1 MVRTVALPRLL
12 RLTALF
18 FALSLASLGVSR
30 PCYAADSSDD
40 DAAPSS
46 SDDDAK
52 AEAAKKP
59 KPDAAE
65 KPETK
70 AKDEPTSYGHAGQF
84 GLRAGLVVG
93 YRMILRYSSSPFCR
107 TPDGGSSDSQ
117 PTFCGHGA
125 PLATDLGL
133 SFGVLDFL
141 EPFAWA
147 RFGFSPEKQTDT
159 NPLKV
164 VGAGVRIYTMSDAMF
179 KIFIEPAVGL
189 ELESGRGTPAWQLNA
204 PQYKKDFFF
213 KIAAG
218 PQFDF
223 ARYFGA
229 YVTGGLSASFVR
241 ALAASFDLSV
251 GIQGRLP

>member
-1 MVRTVALPRLL
+1 MVRAVALPRFL
-12 RLTALF
+12 RLFAVL
-18 FALSLASLGVSR
+18 FALSLASLGGAR
-30 PCYAADSSDD
+30 PCFAADSSAD
-40 DAAPSS
+40 DAAASS
-46 SDDDAK
+46 PDDDAK
-52 AEAAKKP
+52 AEPAKKP
-59 KPDAAE
+59 KQDDAE
-65 KPETK
+65 KSEAK
-70 AKDEPTSYGHAGQF
+70 SKDEPTSYGHAGQF

-107 TPDGGSSDSQ
+107 TPDGGSASSQ

-141 EPFAWA
+141 EPFAWV
-147 RFGFSPEKQTDT
+147 RLGFSPEKQTDT
-159 NPLKV
+159 NPMKV
-164 VGAGVRIYTMSDAMF
+164 VGAGLRIYTMSDAMF
-179 KIFIEPAVGL
+179 KIFIEPAVGF
-189 ELESGRGTPAWQLNA
+189 ELESGRGTPAWQLND

-241 ALAASFDLSV
+241 ALAASFDLSIGV
-251 GIQGRLP
+251 QGRLP